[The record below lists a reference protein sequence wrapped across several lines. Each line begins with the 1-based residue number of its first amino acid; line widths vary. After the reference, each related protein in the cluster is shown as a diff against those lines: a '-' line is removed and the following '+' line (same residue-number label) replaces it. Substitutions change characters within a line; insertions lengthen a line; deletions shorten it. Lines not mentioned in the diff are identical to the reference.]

1 MYSVFLLQ
9 KMRVLFFAYCPEGV
23 VVFGLYRACGD
34 ECASRDILAQDI
46 TIGHVKGEGVVGRDW

>member
-1 MYSVFLLQ
+1 MYSVFLFL

-34 ECASRDILAQDI
+34 ECASGDVLGEDIAV
-46 TIGHVKGEGVVGRDW
+46 GHVEGEGVVGRDR